1 VKRRIS
7 LRRLAGADNERR
19 FGGKAAGLARL
30 ARAGAPTPA
39 GMVIDTAAFDAHVLR
54 CGARDQA
61 LKLSMELPSLAY
73 DELRSASGVVR
84 EAILRVPLE
93 PHLAA
98 RVREFAASTT
108 PLAVRSSA
116 IGEDARQ
123 ASFAG
128 LFDTFLWVRT
138 PEDACMAVRRVWASA
153 YSERALRYSQRL
165 GLRGASMGVILQQQV
180 DAIASGVLFTRD
192 MSGRDD
198 DCMLMEFCDGLGDR
212 LVAGELTP
220 GRGRI
225 RRTGLRV
232 EIEQRTEASAHFDPL
247 RHPAVRDLARHA
259 LSLERRFGEPQDI
272 EWCIDCHGRVLLLQ
286 CRPITGIAEE
296 SATEIWS
303 NANIAENFTGPV
315 CPFLR
320 SFVTRG
326 YTAYFRGL
334 GHALGIAADRMDAMA
349 DAFERLVGVH
359 AGRLYYNL
367 SNIHSVIHLAPGG
380 AWLGR
385 YFDQFTG
392 ANSAPRPRPIQR
404 GPVARIVEGAVVAL
418 SAAWQC
424 ALLEKRLQRFERRVD
439 ALAARTAP
447 HILGEESLADLGD
460 HLDAFLDIRL
470 RRWTDAA
477 LADAAAMVS
486 FGILSTLLRRWLA
499 AADIEHTQTA
509 LLQGLPG
516 LASAVPV
523 ERLWALAERARDD
536 RTVREALGREPAE
549 RALDAVHATACKSFR
564 EALDAYLRE
573 WGFRYSGE
581 LMLTQP
587 TPAETPAPVIQL
599 LQAYLREGGPGPAA
613 ISAKRAREREAET
626 SRVAVLLTPSPWLRR
641 LPLPTRAACLRTVLW
656 ATQGAIR
663 LRERARMKQALLYTR
678 LRHIALAIG
687 DRLTA
692 HGVLAERDDV
702 FCLEIG
708 EAIAL
713 ARGSALPTPTLRATI
728 AARRGELASAESCSP
743 PDTFSVARGATWEP
757 PEGSPTY
764 IDSAHDGVLKGVG
777 ASAGVV
783 AGRAAI
789 VFDVA
794 SAGSLGSGAVL
805 VTPQTDPGWAAV
817 FFLACGLVVERGGM
831 LSHGA
836 IIAREYGIP
845 AVIGIRDATRL
856 IRDGEMLRVDG
867 STGVVERQHA

>member
-1 VKRRIS
+1 VKRGIP
-7 LRRLAGADNERR
+7 LRPLAGADDERR

-30 ARAGAPTPA
+30 ARAGAPMPA
-39 GMVIDTAAFDAHVLR
+39 GVVIDTAAFDRHVVR
-54 CGARDQA
+54 CGARDLA
-61 LKLSMELPSLAY
+61 RKLAAELPSLAY
-73 DELRSASGVVR
+73 DELRRASGVVR
-84 EAILRVPLE
+84 ESILRAPLE
-93 PHLAA
+93 PRLAA
-98 RVREFAASTT
+98 QVREFAASTT

-116 IGEDARQ
+116 IGEDAKQ

-128 LFDTFLWVRT
+128 LFDTLLRVRS

-153 YSERALRYSQRL
+153 YSERALCYSQRL
-165 GLRGASMGVILQQQV
+165 GLRSASMAVILQEQV
-180 DAIASGVLFTRD
+180 DALASGVLFTRD
-192 MSGRDD
+192 TSGDE
-198 DCMLMEFCDGLGDR
+198 CMLIEFCDGLGDR
-212 LVAGELTP
+212 LVGGELDP

-232 EIEQRTEASAHFDPL
+232 DIERRTEASACFDPL

-259 LSLERRFGEPQDI
+259 LSLERRFGAPQDI
-272 EWCIDCHGRVLLLQ
+272 EWCIDRRGRALLLQ
-286 CRPITGIAEE
+286 CRPITGNAEA

-303 NANIAENFTGPV
+303 NANIAENFPGPV

-334 GHALGIAADRMDAMA
+334 GHTLGIAADRMDAMA

-367 SNIHSVIHLAPGG
+367 SNIHAVLHLAPGG

-385 YFDQFTG
+385 YFDHFTG
-392 ANSAPRPRPIQR
+392 ARSAQSPRRIQR
-404 GPVARIVEGAVVAL
+404 NPLARTTEAAAIAL
-418 SAAWQC
+418 NVAWQC
-424 ALLEKRLQRFERRVD
+424 ARLEKRLQRFERRVD
-439 ALAARTAP
+439 SLAAQTAP
-447 HILGEESLADLGD
+447 HLLGEVSLAELGA

-499 AADIEHTQTA
+499 VGDIEHTQTA

-523 ERLWALAERARDD
+523 ERLWTLADRARDD
-536 RTVREALGREPAE
+536 PAARDALGREPAE
-549 RALDAVHATACKSFR
+549 RALEALHATECTNFR

-587 TPAETPAPVIQL
+587 TPAETPLPVIRL

-626 SRVAVLLTPSPWLRR
+626 LRVAALLTPSQMLRR

-656 ATQGAIR
+656 ATQRAIR

-687 DRLTA
+687 DRLA
-692 HGVLAERDDV
+692 ALGVLTQRDDV
-702 FCLEIG
+702 FYLEID

-713 ARGSALPTPTLRATI
+713 AKGSVPSASALRATI

-743 PDTFSVARGATWEP
+743 PDTLSVARGATWEP
-757 PEGSPTY
+757 PVGSDTRP
-764 IDSAHDGVLKGVG
+764 DGACDGVLKGVG
-777 ASAGVV
+777 ASAGMV
-783 AGRAAI
+783 AGKAA
-789 VFDVA
+789 VVLDVT
-794 SAGSLGSGAVL
+794 SAGSLGSGCVL
-805 VTPQTDPGWAAV
+805 VTRQTDPGWATV
-817 FFLACGLVVERGGM
+817 FFLARGLVVERGGM

-867 STGVVERQHA
+867 STGVVERQRA